1 MSSAEGMFSLSYR
14 RYVMQIS
21 SRFTVAIH
29 ALICIEMFKN
39 DHKVTS
45 DFIASSVNVNP
56 VVIRRLLQ
64 QLKKA
69 GIVQVAR
76 GSGGADI
83 AKPIDQITL
92 LDVYKAVECVDED
105 GLFHF
110 HENPNQLCPVGRN
123 IHAVLDG
130 RLETIQEA
138 MEREMSEVTIQDI
151 LSDTERL
158 ITS

>member
-1 MSSAEGMFSLSYR
+1 
-14 RYVMQIS
+14 MQIS

-29 ALICIEMFKN
+29 TLICIELFKADN
-39 DHKVTS
+39 KITS
-45 DFIASSVNVNP
+45 EFIASSVNVNP

-76 GSGGADI
+76 GSGGADT
-83 AKPIDQITL
+83 AKPVDQITL
-92 LDVYKAVECVDED
+92 LDIYKAVECVDEG

-151 LSDTERL
+151 LRDTKRL